1 MAKVL
6 FLTPY
11 PPEEC
16 RRRLESATERDT
28 PIVSDWKFTP
38 AILARI
44 GDESFRLR
52 VRRRFWRNSFDPIF
66 WGRFQT
72 TPSGATITGRFGL
85 HPLVLVFG
93 VLWLAGFFVIGG
105 WIFALSAAT
114 LITGKP
120 YMGGDVLAGVLV
132 PIGILTFALG
142 SLWVGR
148 RLGKSCEREL
158 HSFLVRVLSATERAP
173 AA

>member
-1 MAKVL
+1 MGKL
-6 FLTPY
+6 LLHTPY

-16 RRRLESATERDT
+16 KRRLESATERDI
-28 PIVSDWKFTP
+28 PIVSDWRFTP

-52 VRRRFWRNSFDPIF
+52 VRRRFWRNSFDPLF
-66 WGRFQT
+66 WGRLQST
-72 TPSGATITGRFGL
+72 ASGATITGRFGL
-85 HPLVLVFG
+85 HPLVLIFG
-93 VLWLAGFFVIGG
+93 GLWLAGFCLIGG

-120 YMGGDVLAGVLV
+120 YMGGDVLAGVFV
-132 PIGILTFALG
+132 PIGMLTLALVFF
-142 SLWVGR
+142 WVGR
-148 RLGKSCEREL
+148 RFGKSSERQL
-158 HSFLVRVLSATERAP
+158 GSFLAKVLNATESAP